1 MKPQR
6 IHLLLVE
13 DDDLDVMNVHR
24 ALAQAPEVASI
35 TVARDGLEAL
45 KLLRAG
51 ELPVERLVILLDL
64 RMPRMSGLDLLKE
77 LRADPR
83 LKRLPAVVLSTSDD
97 PSDRDAAY
105 ALGAS
110 GYFVKPAAPGRFR
123 QIMDALR
130 SYWSVAEL
138 APSLAHTDAAGA
150 GMGMG
155 KA

>member
-1 MKPQR
+1 MKQQR

-24 ALAQAPEVASI
+24 SLCQAPEIASI
-35 TVARDGLEAL
+35 TVARDGIEAL

-51 ELPVERLVILLDL
+51 TVPLERLVILLDL

-77 LRADPR
+77 LRTDLR
-83 LKRLPAVVLSTSDD
+83 LKRIPNVILTTSDD
-97 PSDRDAAY
+97 PHDRDAAFG
-105 ALGAS
+105 LGAA

-130 SYWSVAEL
+130 GYWSVAEFPPPPL
-138 APSLAHTDAAGA
+138 EGQV
-150 GMGMG
+150 
-155 KA
+155 

>member
-24 ALAQAPEVASI
+24 ALAQAPEIASI
-35 TVARDGLEAL
+35 TVARDGIEAL
-45 KLLRAG
+45 KLLRSG
-51 ELPVERLVILLDL
+51 ELPLERLVILLDL

-77 LRADPR
+77 VRADVR
-83 LKRLPAVVLSTSDD
+83 LKRVPNVVLTTSDD
-97 PSDRDAAY
+97 PHDREVAFN
-105 ALGAS
+105 LGAA

-138 APSLAHTDAAGA
+138 APAPPNFG
-150 GMGMG
+150 GG
-155 KA
+155 KP

>member
-1 MKPQR
+1 MQR

-35 TVARDGLEAL
+35 TVARDGIEAL

-51 ELPVERLVILLDL
+51 ELPMERLVIIIDL
-64 RMPRMSGLDLLKE
+64 RMPRMSGLDMLKE
-77 LRADPR
+77 VRADPR
-83 LKRLPAVVLSTSDD
+83 LKRMPVVVLTTSDD
-97 PSDRDAAY
+97 PHDRDAAFC
-105 ALGAS
+105 LGAA

-123 QIMDALR
+123 QIMDAVR
-130 SYWSVAEL
+130 SYWSVAEF
-138 APSLAHTDAAGA
+138 APLPFTDTI
-150 GMGMG
+150 G